1 MAEQK
6 ETSGRGGRREGA
18 GRKKIG
24 EEKRDRNIGIRVSES
39 ELQMFKDKAEVAGM
53 KLTEYIIHLVKT
65 N

>member
-1 MAEQK
+1 MDEQK
-6 ETSGRGGRREGA
+6 KSGRGGKREGA
-18 GRKKIG
+18 GRKIIG

-39 ELQMFKDKAEVAGM
+39 ELQMFKDKAEAAGM

>member
-1 MAEQK
+1 MDEQK
-6 ETSGRGGRREGA
+6 ENSGRGGKREGA
-18 GRKKIG
+18 GRKIIG

-39 ELQMFKDKAEVAGM
+39 ELQMFKDKAEAAGM